1 MRSHKMAGLACRIEK
16 IQMDK
21 PRGRPFPPG
30 NTLGRG
36 RPKGSPNREKSPSQ
50 HLLDEYASH
59 IMRKCMAQ
67 AMEGN
72 ASAMRL
78 CVERIF
84 PSRRGALI
92 QINLPPIRTAEDVG
106 RAAEKV
112 TQAIRRGKLTPAEG
126 NEMMNHLES
135 RSRIIEG
142 AKFETQL
149 ADLADKI
156 NAIQKVGEK
165 HD

>member
-1 MRSHKMAGLACRIEK
+1 MAGRTCRIRM

-36 RPKGSPNREKSPSQ
+36 RPKGSRNREKSSIQ
-50 HLLDEYASH
+50 HLLDEYAPH
-59 IMRKCMAQ
+59 IIRKCMAQ
-67 AMEGN
+67 AMDGS
-72 ASAMRL
+72 ASSMRL
-78 CVERIF
+78 CVERIL

-92 QINLPPIRTAEDVG
+92 QLNLPPIRTAEDVG

-126 NEMMNHLES
+126 NEMMNLLES
-135 RSRIIEG
+135 HSRIIEG
-142 AKFETQL
+142 VKFETQL
-149 ADLADKI
+149 ADLTDKV
-156 NAIQKVGEK
+156 NAIQKVGEE

>member
-1 MRSHKMAGLACRIEK
+1 MAGRACRNEK
-16 IQMDK
+16 IRMDK

-36 RPKGSPNREKSPSQ
+36 RPKGSRNREKSPIQ
-50 HLLDEYASH
+50 HLLDEYAPH

-67 AMEGN
+67 ALDGN
-72 ASAMRL
+72 SSSMRL

-92 QINLPPIRTAEDVG
+92 QLNLPSIRTAEDVG

>member
-1 MRSHKMAGLACRIEK
+1 
-16 IQMDK
+16 MDK
-21 PRGRPFPPG
+21 PRGQPFPPG
-30 NTLGRG
+30 NKFGRG
-36 RPKGSPNREKSPSQ
+36 RPKGSPNREKSPTQ
-50 HLLDEYASH
+50 HLLDEFAPH
-59 IMRKCMAQ
+59 IIRKCIAQ

-78 CVERIF
+78 CMERIS

-92 QINLPPIRTAEDVG
+92 QMNLPPIRTAEDVG

-112 TQAIRRGKLTPAEG
+112 TQAVRRGRLTPAEG
-126 NEMMNHLES
+126 NEMMNHFES
-135 RSRIIEG
+135 RSRFIEG

-156 NAIQKVGEK
+156 NAIQKVGEE

>member
-1 MRSHKMAGLACRIEK
+1 MAGRACRIRM

-30 NTLGRG
+30 NLFGRG
-36 RPKGSPNREKSPSQ
+36 RPKGSRNREKSPSQ
-50 HLLDEYASH
+50 NLLDEFAPH
-59 IMRKCMAQ
+59 IIRKCIAQ
-67 AMEGN
+67 AMEGS

-78 CVERIF
+78 CVERIS
-84 PSRRGALI
+84 PSRRGALV
-92 QINLPPIRTAEDVG
+92 QMNLPPIRTIEDVG

-112 TQAIRRGKLTPAEG
+112 TQAVRKGKLTPAEG
-126 NEMMNHLES
+126 NEMMNLFES

-142 AKFETQL
+142 VKFETQL
-149 ADLADKI
+149 AELADKV
-156 NAIQKVGEK
+156 NAIQQVREE

>member
-1 MRSHKMAGLACRIEK
+1 MKSHKMAGLACRIEK

-30 NTLGRG
+30 NVFGRG
-36 RPKGSPNREKSPSQ
+36 RPKGSRNREKSPIQ
-50 HLLDEYASH
+50 HLLDEFAPH

-67 AMEGN
+67 AMEGS

-92 QINLPPIRTAEDVG
+92 QLNLPPIRTVEDVG

-126 NEMMNHLES
+126 NEMMNHLEG

-156 NAIQKVGEK
+156 NAIQKVGEE